1 MTELLHNVE
10 ETENLDT
17 STEEAKNAEDISFN
31 TEEMFSAGVNPEK
44 LTPAEKEKYL
54 ELNRRF
60 DTLKKRILKMQSSKW
75 VNKNKNLVAVS
86 SNNQESRISIR
97 NLKNWRMSTVYPFV
111 ERFNRLPTLPEL
123 VVREGGSDKVRDQ
136 FLTAKEYED
145 VLKKCENM
153 LDEIESE
160 MRKGSNI
167 ISPNLQMNKNG

>member
-97 NLKNWRMSTVYPFV
+97 NLKN
-111 ERFNRLPTLPEL
+111 
-123 VVREGGSDKVRDQ
+123 
-136 FLTAKEYED
+136 
-145 VLKKCENM
+145 
-153 LDEIESE
+153 
-160 MRKGSNI
+160 
-167 ISPNLQMNKNG
+167 

>member
-1 MTELLHNVE
+1 
-10 ETENLDT
+10 
-17 STEEAKNAEDISFN
+17 
-31 TEEMFSAGVNPEK
+31 
-44 LTPAEKEKYL
+44 
-54 ELNRRF
+54 
-60 DTLKKRILKMQSSKW
+60 
-75 VNKNKNLVAVS
+75 
-86 SNNQESRISIR
+86 
-97 NLKNWRMSTVYPFV
+97 MSTVYPFV